1 MEVLSEDLRRTA
13 RNLHPFMLTHL
24 GLEPALRAYCEEFS
38 KLRQIKVRFTARALP
53 GTIPS
58 GVALCVYRVVQEAL
72 GNVAKH
78 AGAKRAVVSI
88 SGSDDVLHVA
98 IRDDGHGFDLDQ
110 AKGKGLGLISME
122 ERVRHLGGTFSISS
136 KARRRHPHRDPD
148 SPRNRPAGARGGIE
162 HTMKKPRL
170 LLADDHT
177 ILLEGLKALLAPE
190 FEVVATAADGRAV
203 LEAAEKHQ
211 PDLILL
217 DISMP
222 GLNGIEAARRLKQ
235 SNPGAKLIILTM
247 HADLSF
253 VSAAFEA
260 GVSGYVLKQSAA
272 TELVTALHDVDSG
285 RRYISSLIQKRLGT
299 EMPAFLRRPK
309 KLSADLT
316 SRQREVL
323 QLVAE
328 GRVRKEIA
336 QILGVSV
343 KTVEFHKQKITEK
356 LGIHTDAALTAYA
369 IRHGIASAE

>member
-1 MEVLSEDLRRTA
+1 
-13 RNLHPFMLTHL
+13 
-24 GLEPALRAYCEEFS
+24 
-38 KLRQIKVRFTARALP
+38 
-53 GTIPS
+53 
-58 GVALCVYRVVQEAL
+58 
-72 GNVAKH
+72 
-78 AGAKRAVVSI
+78 
-88 SGSDDVLHVA
+88 
-98 IRDDGHGFDLDQ
+98 
-110 AKGKGLGLISME
+110 
-122 ERVRHLGGTFSISS
+122 
-136 KARRRHPHRDPD
+136 
-148 SPRNRPAGARGGIE
+148 
-162 HTMKKPRL
+162 MKKPRL

-177 ILLEGLKALLAPE
+177 ILVEGLKALLEPE
-190 FEVVATAADGRAV
+190 FDVVATAGDGRAV
-203 LEAAEKHQ
+203 LEAAKKYR

-235 SNPGAKLIILTM
+235 SNPAAKLIILTM

-260 GVSGYVLKQSAA
+260 GASGYVLKQSAA

-285 RRYISSLIQKRLGT
+285 RPYVSSLIQKRLGT
-299 EMPAFLRRPK
+299 DTPAFVRRPT

-323 QLVAE
+323 QLLAE

-356 LGIHTDAALTAYA
+356 LGIHSDAALTAYA

>member
-1 MEVLSEDLRRTA
+1 
-13 RNLHPFMLTHL
+13 
-24 GLEPALRAYCEEFS
+24 
-38 KLRQIKVRFTARALP
+38 
-53 GTIPS
+53 
-58 GVALCVYRVVQEAL
+58 
-72 GNVAKH
+72 
-78 AGAKRAVVSI
+78 
-88 SGSDDVLHVA
+88 
-98 IRDDGHGFDLDQ
+98 
-110 AKGKGLGLISME
+110 
-122 ERVRHLGGTFSISS
+122 
-136 KARRRHPHRDPD
+136 
-148 SPRNRPAGARGGIE
+148 
-162 HTMKKPRL
+162 MKKPRL

-177 ILLEGLKALLAPE
+177 ILLEGLRALLAPE

-203 LEAAEKHQ
+203 LEAAERHQ

-272 TELVTALHDVDSG
+272 TELVAALHDVDSG
-285 RRYISSLIQKRLGT
+285 RRYVSSLIQKHLGT

-309 KLSADLT
+309 RLSADLT

-323 QLVAE
+323 QLLAE

-356 LGIHTDAALTAYA
+356 LDIHTDAALTAYA
-369 IRHGIASAE
+369 IRHGIASPE

>member
-1 MEVLSEDLRRTA
+1 
-13 RNLHPFMLTHL
+13 
-24 GLEPALRAYCEEFS
+24 
-38 KLRQIKVRFTARALP
+38 
-53 GTIPS
+53 
-58 GVALCVYRVVQEAL
+58 
-72 GNVAKH
+72 
-78 AGAKRAVVSI
+78 
-88 SGSDDVLHVA
+88 
-98 IRDDGHGFDLDQ
+98 
-110 AKGKGLGLISME
+110 
-122 ERVRHLGGTFSISS
+122 
-136 KARRRHPHRDPD
+136 
-148 SPRNRPAGARGGIE
+148 
-162 HTMKKPRL
+162 MKKPRL

-177 ILLEGLKALLAPE
+177 ILVAGLKALLAPE
-190 FEVVATAADGRAV
+190 FEVVATAGDGRAV

-222 GLNGIEAARRLKQ
+222 GLNGIEAARRLTQ
-235 SNPGAKLIILTM
+235 SNPGAKLIVLTM

-272 TELVTALHDVDSG
+272 TELVSALHDVDSG
-285 RRYISSLIQKRLGT
+285 QRYVSLLIQKRLGT
-299 EMPAFLRRPK
+299 EIPAFLRPR
-309 KLSADLT
+309 KLSTDLT

-343 KTVEFHKQKITEK
+343 KTVEFHKQRITEK

>member
-1 MEVLSEDLRRTA
+1 M
-13 RNLHPFMLTHL
+13 
-24 GLEPALRAYCEEFS
+24 
-38 KLRQIKVRFTARALP
+38 
-53 GTIPS
+53 
-58 GVALCVYRVVQEAL
+58 
-72 GNVAKH
+72 
-78 AGAKRAVVSI
+78 
-88 SGSDDVLHVA
+88 
-98 IRDDGHGFDLDQ
+98 
-110 AKGKGLGLISME
+110 
-122 ERVRHLGGTFSISS
+122 
-136 KARRRHPHRDPD
+136 
-148 SPRNRPAGARGGIE
+148 
-162 HTMKKPRL
+162 KPRL

-177 ILLEGLKALLAPE
+177 ILVEGLKALLAPE
-190 FEVVATAADGRAV
+190 FDVVATAGDGRAV
-203 LEAAEKHQ
+203 LEAAEKHR
-211 PDLILL
+211 PDIVLL

-235 SNPGAKLIILTM
+235 SNAGAKLIILTM

-272 TELVTALHDVDSG
+272 TELVTALHDVENG
-285 RRYISSLIQKRLGT
+285 RRYISLLIQKRLRTGA
-299 EMPAFLRRPK
+299 PGFLRRSK
-309 KLSADLT
+309 KLTADLT

-356 LGIHTDAALTAYA
+356 LGIHSDAALTAYA